1 MTLNDHKKIITGVG
15 SQNVDISKQKSAQRT
30 NIKNT
35 SKTKRANEL
44 ARPFCSQI
52 HRHRGNMRL
61 HGIFPGDI
69 CGSIAALGVSI
80 DGGYPKMDGVYSG
93 KSY

>member
-1 MTLNDHKKIITGVG
+1 MNDIKWPRNIDYGCGV
-15 SQNVDISKQKSAQRT
+15 SEPRYLKAEKRT
-30 NIKNT
+30 TYQSHKNT

-61 HGIFPGDI
+61 HGIFPGIDI
-69 CGSIAALGVSI
+69 CGSIAELGVSI
-80 DGGYPKMDGVYSG
+80 DGGYPKMDGL
-93 KSY
+93 